1 MKKILFINI
10 FLIFIII
17 SLIEGSLRLLV
28 NITPQGLS
36 DGVINYLDTPKFNN
50 PGVAG
55 KRVFGKAVFTD
66 NNGFRISKN
75 QKIKKGVIDN
85 VYFVGGSV
93 TFGNGVKQS
102 DTFTGI
108 LNNKIKN
115 LNIINAGVIG
125 SNLKNNLEIIK
136 KKIKTNNTKYI
147 FVNFS
152 LDDIVNSENS
162 LENNKINQKDII
174 AKFKNNYIL
183 RYINGFIRSKSVT
196 YVLVKGL
203 LFNASQR
210 YYLHALNT
218 YKEKENLNSF
228 EKIME
233 LYQVRNIYLNN
244 KIIFLIIPYSFQIK
258 DNNCQNKDLAERIIE
273 KSIIKKNIKLIKFK
287 EIFCDDI
294 NKKNIFLKFDPSH
307 LSNYGHKL
315 VAKTLREEL
324 R

>member
-28 NITPQGLS
+28 NITPQGSS

-50 PGVAG
+50 PGISG
-55 KRVFGKAVFTD
+55 KKLFGKAVFTD

-75 QKIKKGVIDN
+75 QKIKKGIIDN

-115 LNIINAGVIG
+115 LNIINAGVVG
-125 SNLKNNLEIIK
+125 SNLKNNLEIIE

-152 LDDIVNSENS
+152 LDDIGNSENS
-162 LENNKINQKDII
+162 MENNKINQKDII

-183 RYINGFIRSKSVT
+183 RYINDFIRSKSVT

-228 EKIME
+228 EKIMG

-287 EIFCDDI
+287 EIFCDDK

-315 VAKTLREEL
+315 VAKILREEL